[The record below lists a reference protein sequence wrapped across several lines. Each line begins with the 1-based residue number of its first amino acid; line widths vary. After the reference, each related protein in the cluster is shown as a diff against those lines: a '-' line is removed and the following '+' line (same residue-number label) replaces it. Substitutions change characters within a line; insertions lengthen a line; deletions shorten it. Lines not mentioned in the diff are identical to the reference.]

1 MAGTEGP
8 LPFCRSSDLHKRECA
23 EEGTR
28 HRRVCRPS
36 RPRLRSRKGFRDRRE
51 EAGNQRVEVKRHF
64 TVKVG
69 NLDYILSCNVFYSVD
84 LLYQQPSQRPHRG
97 EGEGD
102 AGGREE
108 EAAGGGRE
116 EAEGGGREEA
126 EGGGRE
132 EAAGGGQEAEGGRE
146 EAEGCGRRQ
155 YGPGNH
161 TSIYGSFYADGK
173 WGFACCH
180 QFVRNSYC
188 TGAAGRQAGE
198 SMLTMPPPKQPVE
211 DAADR
216 GGEKETKVSVAEKCE
231 NHK

>member
-84 LLYQQPSQRPHRG
+84 LLYQQHRG
-97 EGEGD
+97 E
-102 AGGREE
+102 
-108 EAAGGGRE
+108 GGRE

-126 EGGGRE
+126 EGGG
-132 EAAGGGQEAEGGRE
+132 QE
-146 EAEGCGRRQ
+146 
-155 YGPGNH
+155 
-161 TSIYGSFYADGK
+161 ADGK

-188 TGAAGRQAGE
+188 TGAAAAAASTDSRVRLGEVSPAVGRVLHRRLE
-198 SMLTMPPPKQPVE
+198 R
-211 DAADR
+211 DAR
-216 GGEKETKVSVAEKCE
+216 LKFVRVFVIFSGNTPNIVYKVTR
-231 NHK
+231 